1 MSSALESLL
10 AAHGFDQDRYFP
22 KRNDSNSMQTC
33 FPTFFCQTKYSL
45 CEDLG
50 RVAEESPGALTTPM
64 RQFVGTPDLS
74 ILSKPAVGS
83 LTINHPGHVAW
94 KFAHW
99 GCLLVG

>member
-1 MSSALESLL
+1 MALTRTDISQKEMIQIQCKLVSQ
-10 AAHGFDQDRYFP
+10 H
-22 KRNDSNSMQTC
+22 
-33 FPTFFCQTKYSL
+33 FFCQTKYSL